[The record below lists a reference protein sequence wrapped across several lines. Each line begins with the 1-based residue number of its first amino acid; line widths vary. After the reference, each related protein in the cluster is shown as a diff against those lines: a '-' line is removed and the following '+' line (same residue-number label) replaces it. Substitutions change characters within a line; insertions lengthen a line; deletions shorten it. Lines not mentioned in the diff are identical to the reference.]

1 MPGKFD
7 NSIYISE
14 DIVKSILLVIKKQE
28 KNLIKKLDKYYS
40 K

>member
-7 NSIYISE
+7 NSIYIPK
-14 DIVKSILLVIKKQE
+14 DIVKSILFVIKKQE
-28 KNLIKKLDKYYS
+28 KTLIKELDKYYS